1 VTRGGGFEAQESPN
15 GRVLYVVKNGNP
27 GLWSVPVEG
36 GEETLLE
43 QTVHAGN
50 WAVTE
55 NGVYFFDFRRR
66 EAGVSLSWFS
76 FATQEIVPL
85 RNIGKIVSNAPNLTV
100 SRDGRWI
107 AWAQMDQQDGD
118 LMLIENFR

>member
-15 GRVLYVVKNGNP
+15 GRVLYVVKNANP
-27 GLWSVPVEG
+27 SLWSVPVEG

-43 QTVHAGN
+43 QPVQAGN

-55 NGVYFFDFRRR
+55 NGVYFVDFRHR
-66 EAGVSLSWFS
+66 EAGVRLSWFS
-76 FATQEIVPL
+76 FATREIVPL
-85 RNIGKIVSNAPNLTV
+85 RNIGKITFNTPNLTV

-107 AWAQMDQQDGD
+107 AWAQMDHQDGD